1 MNPFRMGWMGR
12 AIMGMFAI
20 VPSWMGVD
28 FFQKNFNIRG
38 EIMMVWY
45 FAGVVLGSSVLMR
58 MMSMASTGDF
68 LPSRGKL
75 LILILGLTCG
85 AIANLL
91 IFGATALAASLGKN
105 PALVV
110 IITNMASVV
119 VFFLSAALSYLAPAY
134 VSQIKFNLF
143 DLIGVLTIIVGMGI
157 IIVNR

>member
-12 AIMGMFAI
+12 AIIGMFAI

-28 FFQKNFNIRG
+28 FFQKNFSIRG
-38 EIMMVWY
+38 EMMMVWY
-45 FAGVVLGSSVLMR
+45 FAGVVMGSSVLMR
-58 MMSMASTGDF
+58 MMGMATTGDF

-75 LILILGLTCG
+75 LIMALGLTCG

-91 IFGATALAASLGKN
+91 IFGATGLAAMLGKN

-119 VFFLSAALSYLAPAY
+119 VFFLSVALSYVAPAY
-134 VSQIKFNLF
+134 VSQIKFSLF
-143 DLIGVLTIIVGMGI
+143 DFIGVLTIIAGMGMI
-157 IIVNR
+157 IMNR